1 MFLFQCIVVPTEFG
15 GEEEEEGITL
25 EDIFLN
31 IDDARSEPV
40 EAPTFMTLKSERGE
54 DEIL

>member
-40 EAPTFMTLKSERGE
+40 EAPTFMPLKSERGE